1 MRMQTRAKAMGH
13 QIHPMLVT
21 FPLGLLATGVI
32 FDIVYLAT
40 DRHGFEIAAA
50 YTIGAGVIGGLLAGL
65 FGMIDAAAI
74 PPRTR
79 AKRIGLLH
87 GLGNVVALVLFGV
100 SWILREQ
107 AVAWHPGTVALILS
121 FVGIVLLA
129 GTAWLG
135 GELVERLGVGVD
147 PNADVNASSSL
158 SSQHRGLAS
167 R

>member
-1 MRMQTRAKAMGH
+1 
-13 QIHPMLVT
+13 MLVA
-21 FPLGLLATGVI
+21 FPIGLLATAVI

-40 DRHGFEIAAA
+40 DRAGFEIAAA

-74 PPRTR
+74 PSRTR
-79 AKRIGLLH
+79 AKRVALLH
-87 GLGNVVALVLFGV
+87 GVGNIVVLGLFAA
-100 SWILREQ
+100 SWVLREQ

-121 FVGIVLLA
+121 FAGIVILA

-135 GELVERLGVGVD
+135 GELVERLGVGVAPD
-147 PNADVNASSSL
+147 ADLNASSSL
-158 SSQHRGLAS
+158 SHRAHPA

>member
-1 MRMQTRAKAMGH
+1 MQTRAKALGH

-74 PPRTR
+74 PSRTR

-87 GLGNVVALVLFGV
+87 GLGNVVALVLFGI

-107 AVAWHPGTVALILS
+107 GVAWHASAVALILG

-129 GTAWLG
+129 GTSWLG

-158 SSQHRGLAS
+158 SSQHGGLTS
-167 R
+167 H

>member
-1 MRMQTRAKAMGH
+1 MQTRAKAMGH
-13 QIHPMLVT
+13 QIHPMLVA
-21 FPLGLLATGVI
+21 FPLGLLGTGVI

-74 PPRTR
+74 PAGTR

-87 GLGNVVALVLFGV
+87 GLGNVVALVLFAI
-100 SWILREQ
+100 SWFLREQ
-107 AVAWHPGTVALILS
+107 AVAWHPGTAALILS
-121 FVGIVLLA
+121 FVGIVIII

-135 GELVERLGVGVD
+135 GELVEKLGIGVAPD
-147 PNADVNASSSL
+147 ADVNAPSSL
-158 SSQHRGLAS
+158 SSQQRGLAS
-167 R
+167 H